1 MAVTLA
7 SRSLWMFA
15 AATVFGATLAAQVAP
30 AGAGRDAGAEPPSA
44 EDVAARR
51 TFEQVCSTC
60 HEAERAFDMPRNK
73 DDWQGVLDQ
82 MAAIG
87 TTATDEQWTQVLD
100 YLLRNHAKVDVNRA
114 PAAEIAPVLGV
125 TPEVADAIVKQRTAS
140 GPFKTLDDV
149 ARVPG
154 VDAKKL
160 TARKDRI
167 TF

>member
-1 MAVTLA
+1 ML
-7 SRSLWMFA
+7 A
-15 AATVFGATLAAQVAP
+15 AATVFGATLAAQVAAP
-30 AGAGRDAGAEPPSA
+30 AGGAAPDAETPSP

-51 TFEQVCSTC
+51 TFDQVCGTC
-60 HEAERAFDMPRNK
+60 HEPERAFDMPRNK

-87 TTATDEQWTQVLD
+87 ATATDDQWDQVLQ

-114 PAAEIAPVLGV
+114 LAADIAPVLGV
-125 TPEVADAIVKQRTAS
+125 TPEIAAAIVRQRTAG